1 MVESPLSTTNGR
13 NSASD
18 ERDALETYFH
28 RIVESIPVPVAV
40 TTPTGEVE
48 SLNQPTLDYFGRTFE
63 ELKGWKSSDAVHPE
77 DLERTVAAQLEAHV
91 AGCSYNVESRHR
103 GADGEYRWFNV
114 VGLPLRDEDGNILRW
129 FHLQIDIDDRKRAE
143 EALKARELDLTHI
156 INTIPAFAW
165 SAHPDGTADFFNK
178 HYLDYM
184 GLSAEQARDWG
195 WIAAVHPD
203 DRGRL
208 AETWRGIMASE
219 QTGET
224 EARLRNVDGTY
235 RWFLFRASPLRN
247 ETGKIVKWYGTNTD
261 IDDLKRGETFLRDSE
276 QRFKTIFDEAGTGI
290 TLLDL
295 AVGEPIQNNRALQ
308 RMLDCTE
315 EELGLYETFNRLTFE
330 GDRESD
336 ARTFRE
342 LCEGK
347 VDTLRM
353 EKHFILRDGRSIWAN
368 VIFTLLRDDAGDPR
382 YVIAIHEDITER
394 KRTVEKLQAKQDLL
408 DLAQKAARAMAF
420 DWYIQEPVNTW
431 SPEQEALYGL
441 APGTFDGRFESWKSL
456 IHPNDWPVVIKSL
469 QHAHNT
475 GEISIEFR
483 VVWPDGSTHWL
494 AANGQMFFD
503 GEGLPHR
510 MVGFTT
516 DVTSR
521 KRAEEE
527 LRRSEAFLAEGQH
540 LSRIGNF
547 SWSVA
552 SNEIMWSEQLYRIF
566 EFDPG
571 LTITLELIGSR
582 VHQDDLP
589 MLFDM
594 VERARNGSSD
604 FEYEHRLIMPGNSIK
619 HLHLIAH
626 RAPDRDG
633 QVEYIGAVQDVTER
647 RRSEEALSK
656 ARSELAHVARA
667 SSLGVL
673 TASIAHEVNQPL
685 SGIITNASTC
695 LRMLGADPPN
705 IDGAIETARRT
716 IRDGKRASDVI
727 TRLRSLFGKKDVTT
741 ESIDLNEATEEVLA
755 LSRSELQRGQ
765 VVVQT
770 QLAKDLPPVVGDRVQ
785 LQQVILN
792 LVLNASDAMS
802 NVDDRPRQM
811 TIKTERSG
819 DDHIR
824 LNVRDTGVGLRPEI
838 MNHLFDAF
846 FTTKDTG
853 MGIGLSISRSI
864 IEGHQG
870 QIGATPND
878 GPGAT
883 FYFSVPCSP
892 TGKSVE
898 PNVDA
903 MSNNDE
909 STWRN
914 A

>member
-1 MVESPLSTTNGR
+1 MAEGPVSTAKLR
-13 NSASD
+13 KPAAD
-18 ERDALETYFH
+18 ERRALESAF
-28 RIVESIPVPVAV
+28 RQIVESIPVPVAV
-40 TTPTGEVE
+40 TTPTGDVE
-48 SLNQPTLDYFGRTFE
+48 SLNQATLDYFGRTFE
-63 ELKGWKSSDAVHPE
+63 ELKGWKSSDVVHPD
-77 DLERTVAAQLEAHV
+77 DLDRTVAAQLEAHL

-103 GADGEYRWFNV
+103 RADGVYRWFNV
-114 VGLPLRDEDGNILRW
+114 LGLPLRDEQGNILRW
-129 FHLQIDIDDRKRAE
+129 FHLQIDIDGRKRAE
-143 EALKARELDLTHI
+143 DALKASEIDLTHI

-165 SAHPDGTADFFNK
+165 SAHPDGAADFFNE

-184 GLSAEQARDWG
+184 GLTAEQARDWG
-195 WIAAVHPD
+195 WTTAVHPD
-203 DRGRL
+203 DRESL
-208 AETWRGIMASE
+208 AERWRGIMASG

-224 EARLRNVDGTY
+224 EARLRRVDGAY
-235 RWFLFRASPLRN
+235 RWFLFRVSPLHD
-247 ETGKIVKWYGTNTD
+247 ETGAIVKWYGTNTD
-261 IDDLKRGETFLRDSE
+261 IDDLKLGETFIRDSE
-276 QRFKTIFDEAGTGI
+276 QRFRTIFDEAGTGI

-308 RMLDCTE
+308 KMLDCTE
-315 EELGLYETFNRLTFE
+315 QELGLYETFERLTFE

-347 VDTLRM
+347 CDTLRM
-353 EKHFILRDGRSIWAN
+353 EKHFVLRDGRSIWAN
-368 VIFTLLRDDAGDPR
+368 VIFTLLRDDAGNPR

-394 KRTVEKLQAKQDLL
+394 KLTVEKLQAKQDLL

-456 IHPNDWPVVIKSL
+456 VHPRDWPLVIEAL
-469 QHAHNT
+469 QHAHKT
-475 GEISIEFR
+475 GDISIEFR
-483 VVWPDGSTHWL
+483 VIWPDGSTHWL

-503 GEGLPHR
+503 EESVPYR

-547 SWSVA
+547 SWRAA
-552 SNEIMWSEQLYRIF
+552 SDEIMWSEQLYRIF
-566 EFDPG
+566 EFEPD
-571 LTITLELIGSR
+571 LTVTLELIGSR
-582 VHQDDLP
+582 VHPDDAS

-594 VERARNGSSD
+594 VERARNGVTD
-604 FEYEHRLIMPGNSIK
+604 FEYEHRLLMPDNSIK

-647 RRSEEALSK
+647 RVAEEALSK

-667 SSLGVL
+667 STLGVL

-695 LRMLGADPPN
+695 LRMLGSDPPN
-705 IDGAIETARRT
+705 VDGALETARRT

-727 TRLRSLFGKKDVTT
+727 TRLRALFGKKDITT
-741 ESIDLNEATEEVLA
+741 ESIDLNEATQEVLA

-765 VVVQT
+765 VIVQT
-770 QLAKDLPPVVGDRVQ
+770 QLANDLWPVIGDRVQ

-792 LVLNASDAMS
+792 FVLNASDAMS
-802 NVDDRPRQM
+802 TVDDRSRQM
-811 TIKTERSG
+811 IVKTENSEDASVRFS
-819 DDHIR
+819 
-824 LNVRDTGVGLRPEI
+824 VRDTGVGLHPDI
-838 MNHLFDAF
+838 LSQLFDAF
-846 FTTKDTG
+846 FTTKSTG

-870 QIGATPND
+870 QIGAMPND

-892 TGKSVE
+892 MENGVVSIA
-898 PNVDA
+898 DA
-903 MSNNDE
+903 VSNDDKHA
-909 STWRN
+909 WRK

>member
-1 MVESPLSTTNGR
+1 MVEGPVSTTNGR
-13 NSASD
+13 KTSGD
-18 ERDALETYFH
+18 ERDALEVYFR
-28 RIVESIPVPVAV
+28 RIVDSIPVPVAV

-48 SLNQPTLDYFGRTFE
+48 SLNQPTLDYFGQTLE
-63 ELKGWKSSDAVHPE
+63 KLKGWKSSDVVHPD
-77 DLERTVAAQLEAHV
+77 DLERTISAQLEAHV
-91 AGCSYNVESRHR
+91 TGCSYNVESRHR
-103 GADGEYRWFNV
+103 GADGVYRWFNV
-114 VGLPLRDEDGNILRW
+114 LGLPLRDEQGNILRW
-129 FHLQIDIDDRKRAE
+129 FHLQIDIDDKKRTE
-143 EALKARELDLTHI
+143 EALKASELDLSNI

-165 SAHPDGTADFFNK
+165 SAHPDGSADFFNQ

-184 GLSAEQARDWG
+184 GLSAEQARGWG
-195 WIAAVHPD
+195 WTTAIHPD
-203 DRGRL
+203 DRDIL
-208 AETWRGIMASE
+208 AERWRVMMASG
-219 QTGET
+219 QAGET
-224 EARLRNVDGTY
+224 EARLRRVDGTY

-247 ETGKIVKWYGTNTD
+247 ETGAITKWYGTNTD
-261 IDDLKRGETFLRDSE
+261 IDDLKRGETFIRDSE
-276 QRFKTIFDEAGTGI
+276 QRFRTIFNEAGTGI

-308 RMLDCTE
+308 KMLDCTE
-315 EELGLYETFNRLTFE
+315 EELGRYETFNRLTFE

-347 VDTLRM
+347 FDTLRM
-353 EKHFILRDGRSIWAN
+353 EKHFILRDGSSIWAN

-431 SPEQEALYGL
+431 SLEQEALYGL
-441 APGTFDGRFESWKSL
+441 APGTFDGKFESWKRL
-456 IHPNDWPVVIKSL
+456 IHPKDWPLVIKSL

-475 GEISIEFR
+475 GEIAIEFR

-503 GEGLPHR
+503 DEGLPYR

-552 SNEIMWSEQLYRIF
+552 TNEIMWSEQLYRIF

-571 LTITLELIGSR
+571 LTITLELIGTR
-582 VHQDDLP
+582 VHPDDMP
-589 MLFDM
+589 MMFDM
-594 VERARNGSSD
+594 VERATSGVSD
-604 FEYEHRLIMPGNSIK
+604 FEYEHRLLMPDKTIK

-626 RAPDRDG
+626 RAPDRDS

-695 LRMLGADPPN
+695 LRMLAADPPN
-705 IDGAIETARRT
+705 VDGALETARRT

-727 TRLRSLFGKKDVTT
+727 TRLRALFGKKDGIA
-741 ESIDLNEATEEVLA
+741 EAIDLNEATQELLA
-755 LSRSELQRGQ
+755 LSRSELQRSQ

-770 QLAKDLPPVVGDRVQ
+770 QLAKDLPLVMGDRVQ

-811 TIKTERSG
+811 TIKTERS
-819 DDHIR
+819 DDDQVR
-824 LNVRDTGVGLRPEI
+824 FSVRDSGVGLRPE
-838 MNHLFDAF
+838 MLNQLFDAF
-846 FTTKDTG
+846 FTTKSTG

-870 QIGATPND
+870 QIGAKLND
-878 GPGAT
+878 GPGST

-898 PNVDA
+898 PIVDA
-903 MSNNDE
+903 VSNNDK

>member
-1 MVESPLSTTNGR
+1 MVERPVSTINGR
-13 NSASD
+13 DTAAD
-18 ERDALETYFH
+18 ERQNLESTF
-28 RIVESIPVPVAV
+28 RQIVESIPVPVAV

-48 SLNQPTLDYFGRTFE
+48 NLNQATLKYFGRTLE
-63 ELKGWKSSDAVHPE
+63 ELKGWKSSDVVHPD
-77 DLERTVAAQLEAHV
+77 DLERTISAQLEAHM

-103 GADGEYRWFNV
+103 GADGVYRWFNV
-114 VGLPLRDEDGNILRW
+114 LGLPLRDEQGNILRW
-129 FHLQIDIDDRKRAE
+129 FHLQVDIDDRKRAE
-143 EALKARELDLTHI
+143 EKLKASEVDLGHI

-165 SAHPDGTADFFNK
+165 SADPDGTTDFFNQ
-178 HYLDYM
+178 HYLDYV
-184 GLSAEQARDWG
+184 GLSAEQAKDWG
-195 WIAAVHPD
+195 WTMAVHPD
-203 DRGRL
+203 DRDSL
-208 AETWRGIMASE
+208 AQRWRGIMASGK
-219 QTGET
+219 TGET
-224 EARLRNVDGTY
+224 EARLRRVDGSY
-235 RWFLFRASPLRN
+235 RWFLFRASPLHD
-247 ETGKIVKWYGTNTD
+247 ETGAIVKWYGTNTD
-261 IDDLKRGETFLRDSE
+261 IDDLKQGETFIRDSE
-276 QRFKTIFDEAGTGI
+276 QRFRTIFDEAGTGI

-308 RMLDCTE
+308 KMLDCTE
-315 EELGLYETFNRLTFE
+315 EELGRYETFNRLTFE

-336 ARTFRE
+336 AHTFRD

-347 VDTLRM
+347 CDTMRM
-353 EKHFILRDGRSIWAN
+353 EKHFVLRDGRSIWAN
-368 VIFTLLRDDAGDPR
+368 VIFTLLRDAAGDPR

-394 KRTVEKLQAKQDLL
+394 KLTVEKLQAKQDLL

-441 APGTFDGRFESWKSL
+441 APGTFDGKFESWKGL
-456 IHPNDWPVVIKSL
+456 IHPKDWPLVVKTL
-469 QHAHNT
+469 QHAHKT

-483 VVWPDGSTHWL
+483 VNWPDGSTHWL

-503 GEGLPHR
+503 EQRAPYR
-510 MVGFTT
+510 MVGFTS

-547 SWSVA
+547 SWSTA
-552 SNEIMWSEQLYRIF
+552 SDEIMWSEQLYRIF
-566 EFDPG
+566 EFDPD

-582 VHQDDLP
+582 VHPDDAS

-594 VERARNGSSD
+594 VERARTGATD
-604 FEYEHRLIMPGNSIK
+604 FEYEHRLLMPDNSIK

-667 SSLGVL
+667 STLGAL

-705 IDGAIETARRT
+705 VDGALETARRT

-727 TRLRSLFGKKDVTT
+727 TRLRALFGKKDITT
-741 ESIDLNEATEEVLA
+741 ESIDLNEATLEVLA

-770 QLAKDLPPVVGDRVQ
+770 QLANDLPPVIGDRVQ

-802 NVDDRPRQM
+802 TVNDGPRQM
-811 TIKTERSG
+811 TVKTELSE
-819 DDHIR
+819 DV
-824 LNVRDTGVGLRPEI
+824 NVRFSVSDTGVGLRPET
-838 MNHLFDAF
+838 MDHLFDAF
-846 FTTKDTG
+846 FTTKSTG

-883 FYFSVPCSP
+883 FYFSVPRSP
-892 TGKSVE
+892 AGNRAVLVT
-898 PNVDA
+898 DA
-903 MSNNDE
+903 VSNDDKHV
-909 STWRN
+909 WRK